1 MEIAVRE
8 HKRVNVVRVTGRVD
22 ASVAAQF
29 EDVLRQQVEGGH
41 AHLILE
47 MDGTDYISS
56 AGVRALISA
65 QKALKAR
72 GGSVILA
79 QPSDRVKEVL
89 AIAGLDVLFHAYPDT
104 QTAIGSL

>member
-1 MEIAVRE
+1 MELDIRE
-8 HKRVNVVRVTGRVD
+8 YKRANVVRVTGRVD
-22 ASVAAQF
+22 ASVAPKF
-29 EDVLRQQVEGGH
+29 EDVLKQQVEGGH

-65 QKALKAR
+65 QKTLKAK
-72 GGSVILA
+72 GGAVLLA

-89 AIAGLDVLFHAYPDT
+89 DIAGLDALFNTYPDT
-104 QTAIGSL
+104 EAALGSL